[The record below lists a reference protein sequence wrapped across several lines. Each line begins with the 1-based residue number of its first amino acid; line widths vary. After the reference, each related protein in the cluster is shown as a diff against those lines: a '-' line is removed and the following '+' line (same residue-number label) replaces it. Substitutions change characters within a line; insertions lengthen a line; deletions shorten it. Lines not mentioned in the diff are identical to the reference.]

1 MSRIT
6 KSIEVDKP
14 VQMVYNQWTQF
25 ETFPQFMEGVEHVE
39 QTDDTHLH
47 WKAKI
52 GPSEREWDAE
62 ITEQKPDE
70 VIAWRAV
77 GELRNDG
84 RVEFTPVGP
93 DKTKLDVVFDMDPDG
108 WVEKA
113 GDALGIIDMRIQGDL
128 NRFKEFIEDRNMETG
143 SWRGEV

>member
-14 VQMVYNQWTQF
+14 VRMVYNQWTQF
-25 ETFPQFMEGVEHVE
+25 ETFPQFMEGVENVE
-39 QTDDTHLH
+39 QMDDTHLH

-52 GPSEREWDAE
+52 GPSAREWDAE

-70 VIAWRAV
+70 VIAWRAMGDV
-77 GELRNDG
+77 RNDG

-93 DKTKLDVVFDMDPDG
+93 DKTKLDVVFDMDPEG

-113 GDALGIIDMRIQGDL
+113 GDALGVIDLRIQGDL

-143 SWRGEV
+143 GWRGEV